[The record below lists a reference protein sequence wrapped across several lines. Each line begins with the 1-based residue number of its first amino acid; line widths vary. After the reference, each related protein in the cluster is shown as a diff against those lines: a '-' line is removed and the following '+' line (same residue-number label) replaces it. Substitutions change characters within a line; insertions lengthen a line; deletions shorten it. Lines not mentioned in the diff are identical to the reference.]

1 MTDENNDQLDDTS
14 VDLDATQDAVQDDTV
29 SAELADSQQAFNT
42 RTAPTQDEY
51 NALYFQLKQAER
63 DRDAANT
70 KMDTAKEDFANTIP
84 EPGEDKTPED
94 FDFDDD
100 AFNLYKMK
108 KEIQSEISTALTK
121 QAEQTKINAAKQ
133 ENDVLIS
140 NFNEKAVKY
149 AAKNA
154 GYEKAIDAA
163 GGTVRYARHIED
175 VVFNSEVGPELD
187 HMLLTNPQLV
197 NKLHNLSPLQ
207 ATLELGRLEST
218 VKTENKPVKVSN
230 APEPFDT
237 GGGGASVVDDFRTD
251 PNVSMSDYMKQFD
264 ALMAKKANGN

>member
-14 VDLDATQDAVQDDTV
+14 INLDATQDAVQDDTV
-29 SAELADSQQAFNT
+29 SADSQEDTT
-42 RTAPTQDEY
+42 RAAPTQEEY

-63 DRDAANT
+63 DRDSANT
-70 KMDTAKEDFANTIP
+70 KVDTAKEDFANTIP
-84 EPGEDKTPED
+84 EPEVDKTLDD
-94 FDFDDD
+94 FGFDDD
-100 AFNLYKMK
+100 EYNQYKMNK
-108 KEIQSEISTALTK
+108 SIQTQISAALVK
-121 QAEQTKINAAKQ
+121 QAEQNKINTAKQ

-140 NFNEKAVKY
+140 NFNEKAIKY

-163 GGTVRYARHIED
+163 GGSVRYARHIED

-187 HMLLTNPQLV
+187 HMLLSNPQLV

-237 GGGGASVVDDFRTD
+237 GGGGAPVVDDFRTD

-264 ALMAKKANGN
+264 AMMSKRANGN